1 MCRWNVIVGGDGAI
15 WAAPDPA
22 KKFFVRFPYR
32 LSFANP
38 LAAYEH
44 MCALYVRA
52 ITVRGFLVVAAV
64 ASGQKRS
71 NQAKSKAG

>member
-15 WAAPDPA
+15 LAAPDPA

-32 LSFANP
+32 LSSANP
-38 LAAYEH
+38 LTGYEH

-52 ITVRGFLVVAAV
+52 ITDGF
-64 ASGQKRS
+64 SCPNWTIEKQSYTKG
-71 NQAKSKAG
+71 G